1 MTHHL
6 DAFDDPPEV
15 RAFEGEI
22 LVTGDLVSAAYTVRA
37 ARALIQSLQAA
48 VFEIEGCIDA
58 EDDGEPSTLRAVS

>member
-1 MTHHL
+1 MKQHL

-37 ARALIQSLQAA
+37 ANALILRLQRA
-48 VFEIEGCIDA
+48 VLEAEGSAVDGVNDA
-58 EDDGEPSTLRAVS
+58 EPEARRLP